1 MHRKAGEKIVF
12 MDVNSHTYGRQSND
26 VLRYGR
32 KSSVAIQQL
41 VETWSRSPLRPTL
54 GPSIPQEYWESTNRQ
69 PSAPGRGRQSR
80 VTGQLKTSLQLS
92 KAATFENELRRPSF
106 G

>member
-1 MHRKAGEKIVF
+1 MHSKAGEKIVF

-54 GPSIPQEYWESTNRQ
+54 GPSIPQEYWGIN
-69 PSAPGRGRQSR
+69 
-80 VTGQLKTSLQLS
+80 
-92 KAATFENELRRPSF
+92 
-106 G
+106 

>member
-54 GPSIPQEYWESTNRQ
+54 GPPSRRSTGNLPNRQ

-80 VTGQLKTSLQLS
+80 VTGQT
-92 KAATFENELRRPSF
+92 ENEPSALQ
-106 G
+106 GRDV